1 MKVGDVV
8 KFSKEH
14 TDQPGLDYP
23 KGWLGIIIDKFVS
36 TLSADRMV
44 IMWSIHG
51 GSHISTYDEEW
62 WSQLDYDPFEVV
74 HE

>member
-1 MKVGDVV
+1 MKVGDMV
-8 KFSKEH
+8 KFSKKH
-14 TDQPGLDYP
+14 TSQPGLDYS

-36 TLSADRMV
+36 TLSDDQLV

-51 GSHISTYDEEW
+51 GSHISTYDEGW

-74 HE
+74 YE